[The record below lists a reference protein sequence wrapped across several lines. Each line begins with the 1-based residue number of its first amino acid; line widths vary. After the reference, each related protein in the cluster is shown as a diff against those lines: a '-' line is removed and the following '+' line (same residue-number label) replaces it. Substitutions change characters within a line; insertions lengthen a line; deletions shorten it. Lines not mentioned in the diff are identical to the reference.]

1 MPSTVCTLCESSPY
15 HVSDDQLLVLKDVR
29 DLLFFFAALASPNTL
44 EEQSLPL
51 ELKRAALAG
60 SYELCARKLDGVV
73 NAIVQW
79 DRDHQARL

>member
-1 MPSTVCTLCESSPY
+1 
-15 HVSDDQLLVLKDVR
+15 LKDVR

-51 ELKRAALAG
+51 ELKRAALAD
-60 SYELCARKLDGVV
+60 SYERCARKLDGVV

-79 DRDHQARL
+79 DRDHQASL